1 MQPGSTKHPADPGAS
16 LAPVVPHERLQA
28 LDVLRG
34 FALLG
39 IFLMNVEYFTR
50 PLSEMGSGV
59 DPGQAPLDYAL
70 SWLIYVFVQGK
81 FWILF
86 ALLFGMGFALIGERA
101 RAAGRDFRALY
112 LRRSLTL
119 LGIGL
124 AHALLVWGGDI
135 LVSYAVG
142 ALVLLWFRGQSP
154 QQQGFWGVAL
164 YGGAVLMLLGMAG
177 LMLVAQ
183 LGGVAPVDA
192 AEASAVQAQ
201 RMAEIAAYSRGTWSQ
216 AVQARVDYFLMHLGE
231 LLVFE
236 VFAVG
241 IFLIGA
247 WLLRSGAF
255 ADPAAHEG
263 LLGRLRHWALPAG
276 LVLALASAAIAVRLD
291 WQHDAARSMLAV
303 ALMFAASPL
312 LSLGYLAWIVAAL
325 QTPLRRWLSFLAPA
339 GRMALTN
346 YLLQSLIGT
355 WVFYGHGLGLWG
367 QVARRWQV
375 LGVMVVFGLQLLGSR
390 WWLQRFQYGPVEWF
404 WRACTYGRLPPMRHA
419 AARRP

>member
-1 MQPGSTKHPADPGAS
+1 MTHSPDHGAS
-16 LAPVVPHERLQA
+16 LAPVVPHERLST

-70 SWLIYVFVQGK
+70 SWLVYVFVQGK

-101 RAAGRDFRALY
+101 RAAGRDFRMLY

-142 ALVLLWFRGQSP
+142 ALVLLWFRDETP
-154 QQQGFWGVAL
+154 QRQCFWGVAL
-164 YGGAVLMLLGMAG
+164 YGGAVLMLLGLSG

-183 LGGVAPVDA
+183 MAGAETVDA
-192 AEASAVQAQ
+192 AQASAVQAQ
-201 RMAEIAAYSRGTWSQ
+201 RAAEIAAYGQGTWAQ

-247 WLLRSGAF
+247 WLLRSGAI
-255 ADPAAHEG
+255 AEPAAHVV
-263 LLGRLRHWALPAG
+263 LLRRLRHWALPAG
-276 LVLALASAAIAVRLD
+276 LVLALGSAAVTVRLD

-303 ALMFAASPL
+303 ALMIAASPL

-325 QTPLRRWLSFLAPA
+325 QMSMRRWLLRLAPA

-346 YLLQSLIGT
+346 YLLQSLLGT

-375 LGVMVVFGLQLLGSR
+375 LGVLVVFALQVLGSH
-390 WWLQRFQYGPVEWF
+390 WWLRRFQYGPVEWF
-404 WRACTYGRLPPMRHA
+404 WRACTYGRLPAMRHA
-419 AARRP
+419 AAHRP